1 MGVEGKMQAEKPAAW
16 VQEEKSKQKS
26 PPWKLID
33 RLRREK
39 WAWRE
44 KGKRK
49 NPRRGRRKRKAS
61 KKAQMWSQEAS

>member
-1 MGVEGKMQAEKPAAW
+1 MGVEGKMQAEKPTAW
-16 VQEEKSKQKS
+16 AQEEKSKQKN
-26 PPWKLID
+26 PLWKLID